1 MDSDSEGSETA
12 SNAAEDYAL
21 LWSETESLLLHIV
34 TLQEEATQRT
44 EALMTR
50 LPSDWILSCHLAS
63 LEDVH
68 TTGEV
73 SFGKRLLASLRS

>member
-1 MDSDSEGSETA
+1 MDSDSEVSEATSEA
-12 SNAAEDYAL
+12 TEDCAL
-21 LWSETESLLLHIV
+21 LWSETESLLLRIV
-34 TLQEEATQRT
+34 TLQDEATQRT

-50 LPSDWILSCHLAS
+50 ISSDWILSCHMAS

-68 TTGEV
+68 MTGEV